1 MINSN
6 DKEFKILEN
15 FKLSKPQVIKIS
27 DYINLLDTH
36 NKVSNLVGKS
46 TMLNPIKSHI
56 LDSIQISK
64 VITEKNSRI
73 IDMGTGAGLPGIV
86 LSIFGYKNLFLVD
99 SNGKKTR
106 FLEQVTRRLNLSCK
120 IINSRIENLKEKNF
134 DYVVSRALASLE
146 RLLFY
151 SSFLS
156 NKKTKLIFLK
166 GQKVKEEII
175 NAKKKWVFDY
185 KLRKS
190 LSDRRGSVLL
200 ISNFKRKLWLK

>member
-1 MINSN
+1 MDVN
-6 DKEFKILEN
+6 
-15 FKLSKPQVIKIS
+15 KIS

-200 ISNFKRKLWLK
+200 ISNFKRKL